1 MLELKPRPRR
11 RAGRKCRL
19 LLMLKVKSETATRF
33 AALAEAEGVCLHE
46 FLKHMRDVYD
56 EASRKR

>member
-11 RAGRKCRL
+11 RAGRNYRL
-19 LLMLKVKSETATRF
+19 LPKVKSETATRF